1 MRLGIHPI
9 LKREAG
15 GIYQYGITMMES
27 LDALARRHG
36 GNEWVVLAHDIHNP
50 ALARF
55 KEPTWVTRP
64 FRPHGRRAE
73 SGSDES
79 VTIDTPRHQADMQA
93 WLTECG
99 IELMFYPAPH
109 RLSFE
114 TDIPFVMAIHDLQ
127 HRLQPEFPEVSADG
141 EWERREYLFRNA
153 ARRAT
158 ILIAES
164 PVGRED
170 ILRFYG
176 DYGVSPD
183 MVKVLP
189 YLPAHIDNSV
199 ASPEAVCEKHG
210 FPRRFLFY
218 PAQFWPHKNHLRIVQ
233 SLGLIKKRSGVEIPI
248 IFTGSASG
256 ELRAAAHAE
265 LLREAKQLG
274 VRDQVFDLGYVT
286 DYELSALYRTAT
298 ALIMPTFFGPTNIP
312 ILEAWSHGCPV
323 LTSDIRGVRDQA
335 GDAALLVDPRS
346 VEAIAEGMRSL
357 WTDENLRSDLVARGT
372 RCVALYTA
380 DDYRA
385 RLLEILNEAKDR
397 VRHQHTV
404 TMGA

>member
-15 GIYQYGITMMES
+15 GIYQYGITMLES
-27 LDALARRHG
+27 LDWLARRHG
-36 GNEWVVLAHDIHNP
+36 GDEWVVLAHDVHDP
-50 ALARF
+50 ALARL
-55 KEPTWVTRP
+55 KRPTWVIKP
-64 FRPHGRRAE
+64 FRPHGRRTE
-73 SGSDES
+73 SGPDAS
-79 VTIDTPRHQADMQA
+79 VTLDTPRHQADMQA
-93 WLTECG
+93 WLTECD

-176 DYGVSPD
+176 EYGVSPD

-189 YLPAHIDNSV
+189 YLPAHNDKTV
-199 ASPEAVCEKHG
+199 ASPEAVCEKHVL
-210 FPRRFLFY
+210 PRRFLFY

-233 SLGLIKKRSGVEIPI
+233 ALGLIKKCNGLNIPI
-248 IFTGSASG
+248 VFTGSASG
-256 ELRAAAHAE
+256 ELRKAAHAE
-265 LLREAKQLG
+265 LFREAEQLG

-286 DYELSALYRTAT
+286 DHELSALYRTAA

-335 GDAALLVDPRS
+335 GDAALLVDPRR

-357 WTDENLRSDLVARGT
+357 WTDENLRGDLVARGT
-372 RCVALYTA
+372 RRIGLYTA

-385 RLLEILNEAKDR
+385 RLFEILNEAKDR
-397 VRHQHTV
+397 VRRQHTV

>member
-15 GIYQYGITMMES
+15 GIYQYGITMLES

-36 GNEWVVLAHDIHNP
+36 GDEWVVLAHDVHDP

-55 KEPTWVTRP
+55 KRPTWVTKP
-64 FRPHGRRAE
+64 FRPQGRRAE
-73 SGSDES
+73 SGSDGS
-79 VTIDTPRHQADMQA
+79 VSIDTPHHQADMQA

-99 IELMFYPAPH
+99 IELMLYPAPH

-127 HRLQPEFPEVSADG
+127 HRLQPEFPEVSTNG

-158 ILIAES
+158 MLIAES

-176 DYGVSPD
+176 EYGVSPD

-189 YLPAHIDNSV
+189 YLPAHIDNTV
-199 ASPEAVCEKHG
+199 ASPEAVCEQRAI
-210 FPRRFLFY
+210 PRQFLFY

-233 SLGLIKKRSGVEIPI
+233 ALGLIKKRNDINIPI
-248 IFTGSASG
+248 VFTGSARG
-256 ELRAAAHAE
+256 ELREAAHAE
-265 LLREAKQLG
+265 ILREAEQLG
-274 VRDQVFDLGYVT
+274 VRDQVLDLGYVT
-286 DYELSALYRTAT
+286 DHELSALYRAAA

-335 GDAALLVDPRS
+335 GDAAMLVDPRN

-357 WTDENLRSDLVARGT
+357 WTDENLRGDLVARGT
-372 RCVALYTA
+372 RRIALYTA

-385 RLLEILNEAKDR
+385 RLYEILNEAKDR
-397 VRHQHTV
+397 VRRQHSV
-404 TMGA
+404 TLGA